1 MAELRWLEPT
11 DPPEAFPSPVRALRD
26 PDGLLAAGGDLSA
39 ERLMAAYQRG
49 IFPWFNEGQ
58 PILWWSPDPRAVLIP
73 SELRISRSL
82 RRTLNRD
89 HLRVTVDQAFEAVI
103 ANCAESRAITGTW
116 ITPEMREAYLELHEL
131 GHAHSVETWQGA
143 NLVGG
148 LYGVGIGR
156 TFAGESMFST
166 VSDASKVALVRLVR
180 HCEALGVEL
189 IDCQLPTAHLES
201 LGSRSLPRAEFLGR
215 LADLQ
220 AQKLSEPWAAGPL
233 PTSELV

>member
-11 DPPEAFPSPVRALRD
+11 DPPDAFPSPHLALRD

-39 ERLMAAYQRG
+39 ERLLAAYQRG

-89 HLRVTVDQAFEAVI
+89 HLTVTVDQAFAAVI
-103 ANCAESRAITGTW
+103 ANCAESRASTGTW
-116 ITPEMREAYLELHEL
+116 ITPEMREAYLELYEL
-131 GHAHSVETWQGA
+131 GHAHSVETWQGTK
-143 NLVGG
+143 LVGG
-148 LYGVGIGR
+148 LYGVNIGR
-156 TFAGESMFST
+156 AFAGESMFSAVT
-166 VSDASKVALVRLVR
+166 DASKVALVRLAR
-180 HCEALGVEL
+180 HCEALGVAL
-189 IDCQLPTAHLES
+189 IDCQLPTAHLAS
-201 LGSRSLPRAEFLGR
+201 LGSRSLPRTEFLGR

-220 AQKLSEPWAAGPL
+220 SQCANKPWAAGPL
-233 PTSELV
+233 PTSELI

>member
-11 DPPEAFPSPVRALRD
+11 DPPEAFPSPALALRD

-39 ERLMAAYQRG
+39 ERLLAAYHRG

-89 HLRVTVDQAFEAVI
+89 HLSVTVDQAFEAVI
-103 ANCAESRAITGTW
+103 ANCAESRADTGTW
-116 ITPEMREAYLELHEL
+116 ITPEMREAYLELYEL
-131 GHAHSVETWQGA
+131 GHAHSVETWQGTD
-143 NLVGG
+143 LVGG
-148 LYGVGIGR
+148 LYGVNIGR
-156 TFAGESMFST
+156 AFAGESMFSA

-180 HCEALGVEL
+180 HCEALGIAL
-189 IDCQLPTAHLES
+189 IDCQLPTAHLTS

-220 AQKLSEPWAAGPL
+220 SQPTSGPWAAGPL
-233 PTSELV
+233 PTSELI

>member
-11 DPPEAFPSPVRALRD
+11 DPPEAFPSPALALRD

-39 ERLMAAYQRG
+39 ERLLAAYQRG

-73 SELRISRSL
+73 SELHISRSL

-89 HLRVTVDQAFEAVI
+89 QLTVTVDQAFAAVI
-103 ANCAESRAITGTW
+103 ANCAESRASTGTW

-148 LYGVGIGR
+148 LYGVNIGR
-156 TFAGESMFST
+156 AFAGESMFSAVT
-166 VSDASKVALVRLVR
+166 DASKVALVRLVR
-180 HCEALGVEL
+180 HCQALGVAM
-189 IDCQLPTAHLES
+189 IDCQLPTAHLTS
-201 LGSRSLPRAEFLGR
+201 LGSRSLPRAEFLGQ
-215 LADLQ
+215 LANLQ
-220 AQKLSEPWAAGPL
+220 SQRTTEPWVSGPL
-233 PTSELV
+233 PTSQLI